1 MAETIAG
8 LKIQIKLDGADA
20 VSARFADIG
29 RITGELKTK
38 LAGIGEA
45 IKSAQAAG
53 DPLKVEALK
62 AAGREI
68 EAAIGRLGR
77 LREATRL
84 DHARGLL
91 DVRPWRDIQREID
104 QARAAYARL
113 VSSGKLSMGEQAQ
126 AFAHLQNKIAELKS
140 QTNGWAQ
147 SLDKVRGALAGLA
160 AAGAAFGVGVRNAVN
175 FETAMVGVQRAASLT
190 RAETE
195 ALGQEF
201 QRMSTRIA
209 VGAND
214 IARIAAMG
222 AKFGIQK
229 DDIAR
234 FAELTAIAARQFE
247 MLPDEAGRSLGILSR
262 LLGVSIDD

>member
-53 DPLKVEALK
+53 DPLRVEALK

-68 EAAIGRLGR
+68 EAALARLGR
-77 LREATRL
+77 LHEGARL

-104 QARAAYARL
+104 QARAAAADA
-113 VSSGKLSMGEQAQ
+113 SKE
-126 AFAHLQNKIAELKS
+126 
-140 QTNGWAQ
+140 
-147 SLDKVRGALAGLA
+147 ALAAL
-160 AAGAAFGVGVRNAVN
+160 VR
-175 FETAMVGVQRAASLT
+175 Q
-190 RAETE
+190 
-195 ALGQEF
+195 ALG
-201 QRMSTRIA
+201 
-209 VGAND
+209 G
-214 IARIAAMG
+214 
-222 AKFGIQK
+222 
-229 DDIAR
+229 
-234 FAELTAIAARQFE
+234 
-247 MLPDEAGRSLGILSR
+247 
-262 LLGVSIDD
+262 